1 MEGEDSGSPK
11 PGDGK
16 NDTKSQPLSSKATTD
31 TRAGRSVTKRLRAT
45 QASFFKPPSS
55 LRRHQCRRSAG
66 RAPLAR
72 APLSSSLSS
81 LFFTS
86 LAPRASMAAAP
97 TASGP
102 PDHARVAILGV
113 ACRLPGSQ
121 DAPAFWSLL
130 LEGGNAIS
138 RVPTE
143 RWESSE
149 LYDPVPGAPPPFG
162 PPARVPRHASATPC
176 PPLRPFCFSL
186 TRRLPVRRHAGQDRD
201 AGRRLPGPRGLLR
214 PGVLRHPDTRGAAH
228 GPGQPPAH
236 RGHVR
241 GTLRETPSH
250 APPASRFA
258 ARQAQ
263 RAPCASTPSARPHH
277 TAPVP
282 VR

>member
-1 MEGEDSGSPK
+1 MKAKFYSRKAGIWLLTWCFDRRRREGEDSGSPE

-16 NDTKSQPLSSKATTD
+16 NDTKPSPEQGKATTD

-149 LYDPVPGAPPPFG
+149 LYDPVPGAPPPLAH
-162 PPARVPRHASATPC
+162 PPGCRATLP
-176 PPLRPFCFSL
+176 PPLPSPPPLLLFADAPAAGAQA
-186 TRRLPVRRHAGQDRD
+186 RR
-201 AGRRLPGPRGLLR
+201 
-214 PGVLRHPDTRGAAH
+214 
-228 GPGQPPAH
+228 
-236 RGHVR
+236 
-241 GTLRETPSH
+241 
-250 APPASRFA
+250 
-258 ARQAQ
+258 AR
-263 RAPCASTPSARPHH
+263 S
-277 TAPVP
+277 
-282 VR
+282 